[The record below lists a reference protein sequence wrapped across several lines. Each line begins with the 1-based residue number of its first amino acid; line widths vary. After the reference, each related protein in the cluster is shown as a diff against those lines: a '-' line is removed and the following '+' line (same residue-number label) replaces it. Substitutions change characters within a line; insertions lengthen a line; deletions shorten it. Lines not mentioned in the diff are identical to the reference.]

1 MPWKNMLIGALILG
15 LFAVAGTGLVAMT
28 QVGTAEKIAEN
39 ERAAL
44 LRNLHQVVPPKLH
57 NNDIYN
63 DSIEVSDPL
72 LGSKQPV
79 TVYRARM
86 DSKPVAAVI
95 ASIAPEGY
103 GGDIK
108 LLVGIRYDGTLSG
121 VRVLSHKETPGLGDN
136 IEVER
141 NDWILGFSG
150 HSLNDPKP
158 RQWKVKKDGG
168 VFDQFT
174 GATITP
180 RAVVKEV
187 YNTLRYY
194 NDHREELFARNVES
208 HVDAPE
214 ATEKAVDRG
223 VTYEG
228 IEVDEEASSE
238 NASGEKK

>member
-1 MPWKNMLIGALILG
+1 MPWKNMLISALILG
-15 LFAVAGTGLVAMT
+15 LFAVVGTGLVAMT
-28 QVGTAEKIAEN
+28 QEGTADRIAEN
-39 ERAAL
+39 ERQAL
-44 LRNLHQVVPPKLH
+44 LENLHQVVPEKLY
-57 NNDIYN
+57 NNDIYA
-63 DSIEVSDPL
+63 DAIEVTDPM
-72 LGSKQPV
+72 LGSRQPI

-86 DSKPVAAVI
+86 DDKPVAAVI

-108 LLVGIRYDGTLSG
+108 LLVGIRYDGTLTG

-136 IEVER
+136 IEVAR
-141 NDWILGFSG
+141 NDWILGFNG
-150 HSLNDPKP
+150 RSLRDPKP
-158 RQWKVKKDGG
+158 RNWKVKKDGG

-194 NDHREELFARNVES
+194 KDHREQLFARRSDEAGDDL
-208 HVDAPE
+208 DA
-214 ATEKAVDRG
+214 AEKAVDRG

-228 IEVDEEASSE
+228 IEVDEEAE
-238 NASGEKK
+238 QASGEKK